1 MAAVDT
7 IRVLIVDDHPIVRDG
22 LRGQLATQPDLQVV
36 AEAANAEEALTVLQH
51 HAVDVLLTD
60 LRMPGLG
67 GHELIRTVRVEYPKI
82 QVLVLT
88 TYDGEDDVRPALDAG
103 ARGYLLKDARREAL
117 FAAVRAAAA
126 GRSSFAPS
134 VQRLQAQSPS
144 RSLLSTREVEVLDL
158 IAHGCTNR
166 QIASAL
172 SIGEATVKT
181 HVRHLCDKLEVA
193 DRAAAVAAGYQ
204 RGLL

>member
-1 MAAVDT
+1 MATVDT
-7 IRVLIVDDHPIVRDG
+7 IRVMIVDDHPIVRDG

-36 AEAANAEEALTVLQH
+36 AKAANAEEALTVLQH
-51 HAVDVLLTD
+51 HAADVLLTD
-60 LRMPGLG
+60 LRVPGLG

-103 ARGYLLKDARREAL
+103 ARGYLLKDARCEAL

>member
-1 MAAVDT
+1 MRESA
-7 IRVLIVDDHPIVRDG
+7 
-22 LRGQLATQPDLQVV
+22 
-36 AEAANAEEALTVLQH
+36 
-51 HAVDVLLTD
+51 
-60 LRMPGLG
+60 
-67 GHELIRTVRVEYPKI
+67 
-82 QVLVLT
+82 
-88 TYDGEDDVRPALDAG
+88 DAG
-103 ARGYLLKDARREAL
+103 SRIFYEAVNAVVGIFLIGLFALFDDQVDQREFAGLNGLVGTLEAL
-117 FAAVRAAAA
+117 FAAVSAAAA

-144 RSLLSTREVEVLDL
+144 RSLLSTREIEVLDL
-158 IAHGCTNR
+158 IAHGYTNR

-193 DRAAAVAAGYQ
+193 DRAATVAAGYQ

>member
-1 MAAVDT
+1 MAAPET

-36 AEAANAEEALTVLQH
+36 AEAASAEEALTVLGH
-51 HAVDVLLTD
+51 YPVDVVLTD

-67 GHELIRTVRVEYPKI
+67 GHELIRTVRKNYPDTEI
-82 QVLVLT
+82 LVLT

-103 ARGYLLKDARREAL
+103 ARGYLLKDANRESL
-117 FAAVRAAAA
+117 FTAVRAAAA
-126 GRSSFAPS
+126 GHASYAPS
-134 VQRLQAQSPS
+134 VQRLRAQPPS
-144 RSLLSTREVEVLDL
+144 ASILSDREIEVLRYV
-158 IAHGCTNR
+158 AQGYTNR

-172 SIGEATVKT
+172 FIGDATVKT

-193 DRAAAVAAGYQ
+193 DRAAAVAAGYR

>member
-1 MAAVDT
+1 MATVDT

-36 AEAANAEEALTVLQH
+36 AKAANAEEALTVLQH
-51 HAVDVLLTD
+51 HAADVLLTD
-60 LRMPGLG
+60 LRVPGLG

-117 FAAVRAAAA
+117 FAAVRAASA

-134 VQRLQAQSPS
+134 VQRLQAQRPS

>member
-1 MAAVDT
+1 MDQREFA
-7 IRVLIVDDHPIVRDG
+7 G
-22 LRGQLATQPDLQVV
+22 L
-36 AEAANAEEALTVLQH
+36 N
-51 HAVDVLLTD
+51 
-60 LRMPGLG
+60 GLVG
-67 GHELIRTVRVEYPKI
+67 TL
-82 QVLVLT
+82 
-88 TYDGEDDVRPALDAG
+88 
-103 ARGYLLKDARREAL
+103 EAL
-117 FAAVRAAAA
+117 FAAVSAAAA

-193 DRAAAVAAGYQ
+193 DRAATVAAGYQ